1 MLTLSIKEE
10 VFGGG
15 KSANVDLKL
24 SKSTLTLAELIQ
36 AKAATEV
43 RKVEAM
49 IQGKLPKVKTPWSSE
64 EERRL
69 NRTAIHEREN
79 KHYIDEEK
87 AGLKALAAFQT
98 NAFFVLID
106 GEPKGDL
113 QEQLDLTNR
122 SRVQFLR
129 LTPLVGG

>member
-10 VFGGG
+10 VFGAGNT
-15 KSANVDLKL
+15 SNIDLKL
-24 SKSTLTLAELIQ
+24 SKSSLTLAELIQ
-36 AKAATEV
+36 EKAAAEV
-43 RKVEAM
+43 RKAEAALK
-49 IQGKLPKVKTPWSSE
+49 GKLPETKTPWSSE
-64 EERRL
+64 KEIQL
-69 NRTAIHEREN
+69 NRAAIHER
-79 KHYIDEEK
+79 KHKHDIDEEK

-113 QEQLDLTNR
+113 QEQLELTGR